1 MLLRKAGDVLD
12 TILIDLIN
20 SFIEGAGELL
30 NDILVNLTEIVFYSE
45 RDFTSL
51 TGNALDFG
59 SIFDLFLNFAVS
71 LIILKF
77 LKKGFDIYIG
87 WYDGDKDAN
96 PVNLAVNFARA
107 IITALS
113 FSFLYGVLVDIV
125 KDFMENSLFAL
136 VSLGTSDNLAEVIMN
151 LFGNVLFWAISGL
164 VLVICYCIL
173 WIKFLVLG
181 VEMLVLRMGFPLACI
196 GLLDSDKG
204 VFAPYLKKLFTI
216 CMTAVVQIFLL
227 RLSLVMIGSA
237 HMVWGLAFCF
247 GAMKTPKMLNDFM
260 FAYSSG
266 GLQGALSTGYYLSS
280 IVRMIKR

>member
-125 KDFMENSLFAL
+125 TDFMENSLFAL

-151 LFGNVLFWAISGL
+151 LFGNVLF
-164 VLVICYCIL
+164 
-173 WIKFLVLG
+173 
-181 VEMLVLRMGFPLACI
+181 
-196 GLLDSDKG
+196 
-204 VFAPYLKKLFTI
+204 
-216 CMTAVVQIFLL
+216 
-227 RLSLVMIGSA
+227 
-237 HMVWGLAFCF
+237 
-247 GAMKTPKMLNDFM
+247 
-260 FAYSSG
+260 
-266 GLQGALSTGYYLSS
+266 
-280 IVRMIKR
+280 